1 MAQSGAPTIIFE
13 GPVLRARRGL
23 VVAFG
28 NAPRRRRVSSLT
40 PPRSAKAPF
49 THGRRAALARND
61 QVLLVLEWVRE
72 CVFMPTE
79 SSSPDPSRLIGIA
92 ALVVGGIAFL
102 LGYIGPLIVSYSNL
116 GPLLGIFVTGPLGL
130 LGGGLAGIL
139 MSARKSAGRIVI
151 EELKWLLGAWSG
163 ALLFTLGSSIVGISW
178 MAILAQL
185 AAIITA
191 TLLFYFLAVRLPSW
205 LKRRRAVVLLGA
217 ALILLTSI
225 FPPLEMSSDGAMV
238 GYFRDS
244 RFDATTRVPEYSVS
258 QLALLLTWTSITAAV
273 GLILLVA
280 QKSGSGRY

>member
-1 MAQSGAPTIIFE
+1 
-13 GPVLRARRGL
+13 
-23 VVAFG
+23 
-28 NAPRRRRVSSLT
+28 
-40 PPRSAKAPF
+40 
-49 THGRRAALARND
+49 
-61 QVLLVLEWVRE
+61 
-72 CVFMPTE
+72 MPTE

-191 TLLFYFLAVRLPSW
+191 TLLFYFMAVRLPSW